1 MQPSGRRRFFTW
13 QVIRANRLIFDVICK
28 IVMKLIAYIAFAI
41 AAGVFA
47 LGLLAGSL
55 IVVETF
61 VLIAVG
67 FISLAIDS
75 LRKGQRII
83 EQHVNKITISI
94 SGIENT
100 ISEIENG
107 TNGLVVR
114 KREGPRTHEETAEFL
129 NSPLD
134 P

>member
-1 MQPSGRRRFFTW
+1 
-13 QVIRANRLIFDVICK
+13 
-28 IVMKLIAYIAFAI
+28 MKLIAYIAFAI
-41 AAGVFA
+41 AACVFT
-47 LGLLAGSL
+47 LGLLSGSL

-67 FISLAIDS
+67 FISLAIGSIRD
-75 LRKGQRII
+75 GQRII
-83 EQHVNKITISI
+83 ELQLNKIATSI

-107 TNGLVVR
+107 AHGLVVR
-114 KREGPRTHEETAEFL
+114 KREGPRTNEEIAEFL
-129 NSPLD
+129 NSPTE